1 MATLLRVSAKYIT
14 YYYNSRILSKLVL
27 VGLNFHASLYLP
39 FSGVSLFSRLTDD
52 HSRVVLTPIEGEPGS
67 DYINATRVDV
77 SETLPMITY
86 ASKT

>member
-1 MATLLRVSAKYIT
+1 MHRCISSFQWCFFVFSFVSD
-14 YYYNSRILSKLVL
+14 
-27 VGLNFHASLYLP
+27 SLP
-39 FSGVSLFSRLTDD
+39 TSQELFLFYTDD

-77 SETLPMITY
+77 SETLPMTTY

>member
-1 MATLLRVSAKYIT
+1 MFY
-14 YYYNSRILSKLVL
+14 
-27 VGLNFHASLYLP
+27 
-39 FSGVSLFSRLTDD
+39 TDD

-77 SETLPMITY
+77 SETLLMITY